1 MQPGMRATNEN
12 PPLSKKSTKMPIRT
26 GRVRLRVLT
35 GWSLELRAFAF
46 LVFLLDFA
54 GLLRSSELQALR
66 ADAFGRLDADCSD
79 DVRELLRLEAE
90 LDEELPGYSCGVLS
104 FSSSISNPESS
115 SRESGSHHGKMG
127 SPALNGSMSV

>member
-1 MQPGMRATNEN
+1 M
-12 PPLSKKSTKMPIRT
+12 
-26 GRVRLRVLT
+26 RVLT

-46 LVFLLDFA
+46 LVLLLDFA

-66 ADAFGRLDADCSD
+66 ADAFGRLDADCLD
-79 DVRELLRLEAE
+79 DVRELSRLEAE

-104 FSSSISNPESS
+104 FSSSISSPESS
-115 SRESGSHHGKMG
+115 SKESGSHHGKMG

>member
-1 MQPGMRATNEN
+1 MRAIDES
-12 PPLSKKSTKMPIRT
+12 PPLSKKSTRIPIRT

-46 LVFLLDFA
+46 LVLLLDFA

-66 ADAFGRLDADCSD
+66 ADAFGRLDADCLD
-79 DVRELLRLEAE
+79 DVRELSRLEAE

-104 FSSSISNPESS
+104 FSSSISSPESS
-115 SRESGSHHGKMG
+115 SKESGSHHGKMG